1 LTPVHERAY
10 DLSQTEVRPVIYA
23 LRYLLVALYTIF
35 WASLA
40 CVAPV
45 VDRSGESPV
54 WMARCWIR
62 WIFATCGIR
71 VVAEG
76 LENIDPNQSYVFMTN
91 HQSVIDI
98 GAIIAT
104 IPVSFRFVAKKE
116 LTWIPFFGWA
126 LRPAGHVIIDRG
138 NRSKA
143 VRSLERAAQR
153 VANGVNV
160 IIFPEG
166 TRSPTGELR
175 AFKSGGFH
183 LAIGAQVPILP
194 ATISGSQAIT
204 PKRSLRIE
212 SGTVKIVYGKPI
224 PTAGLSVDDR
234 ERLKDRVREAILQG
248 YDPAYQRNAPECPG
262 SAAGERRSSAA

>member
-1 LTPVHERAY
+1 M
-10 DLSQTEVRPVIYA
+10 IYV
-23 LRYLLVALYTIF
+23 LRYALVALYTVF

-40 CVAPV
+40 CVAPL
-45 VDRSGESPV
+45 VDRSGESTV
-54 WMARCWIR
+54 WMARCWTR

-76 LENIDPNQSYVFMTN
+76 VENIDPRQPYVFMTN

-138 NRSKA
+138 DRSKA
-143 VRSLERAAQR
+143 VRSLERAAKR
-153 VANGVNV
+153 VAEGVNV

-166 TRSPTGELR
+166 TRSPTGGLQ

-194 ATISGSQAIT
+194 ATVSGSQAIT
-204 PKRSLRIE
+204 PKRSLRVE
-212 SGTVKIVYGKPI
+212 SGTVKIIYGKPI
-224 PTAGLSVDDR
+224 PTAGLGVDDR
-234 ERLKDRVREAILQG
+234 EQLKERVREAILQG
-248 YDPAYQRNAPECPG
+248 YDPNYQRDEAARTG
-262 SAAGERRSSAA
+262 STAEEQRSSAA